1 MHNFIQWV
9 SNGEVDMYTC
19 SDKAN
24 AFYAMVFHI
33 DITMHHDYMWL
44 DFGLLT
50 VLRSSALRLC
60 ALLCIYRLPQCLFWV
75 NEWLHHP
82 KDLKEIE
89 LLNSTTANR
98 FCMLEYFLIS
108 LFHSIHLHVIY
119 IPLGHNYVSKC
130 NVLYKYEEGFKYWG
144 GFKNYTLQVL
154 HAQPYI
160 KAGSCKWVVTVRLL
174 FTWQQ

>member
-9 SNGEVDMYTC
+9 SNGEVDIYTC

-44 DFGLLT
+44 KFGLLT
-50 VLRSSALRLC
+50 VLRSSGLRLC

-82 KDLKEIE
+82 KDLKQIE

-108 LFHSIHLHVIY
+108 LFHSIHLQVIY
-119 IPLGHNYVSKC
+119 IPLGHNYGPKY
-130 NVLYKYEEGFKYWG
+130 NVLHISMKMDLIIIHYNF
-144 GFKNYTLQVL
+144 FMHST
-154 HAQPYI
+154 
-160 KAGSCKWVVTVRLL
+160 
-174 FTWQQ
+174 